1 MSSPRHNEERS
12 GSQGYL
18 PRGGACVSCRRRKMV
33 CVRLRFEYPNIT
45 YLSVSQKCDG
55 KRPICTQCDRA
66 GRAEDCEYTVGQER
80 STVQI
85 LEENIS
91 RLEARIQELQN
102 PVASTSNS
110 IELHQPYGVS
120 PSAHSNTGSGNLH
133 FLSQDLP
140 AHLAEGL

>member
-1 MSSPRHNEERS
+1 MNGPVRKAIFREVVLVSAAVVEKWYALIAIMDIQNNSSIS
-12 GSQGYL
+12 
-18 PRGGACVSCRRRKMV
+18 K
-33 CVRLRFEYPNIT
+33 
-45 YLSVSQKCDG
+45 KCDG

-102 PVASTSNS
+102 PTASPSTS

-120 PSAHSNTGSGNLH
+120 PSADQTSRSANSHSL
-133 FLSQDLP
+133 LQDLP
-140 AHLAEGL
+140 AHLAEAL